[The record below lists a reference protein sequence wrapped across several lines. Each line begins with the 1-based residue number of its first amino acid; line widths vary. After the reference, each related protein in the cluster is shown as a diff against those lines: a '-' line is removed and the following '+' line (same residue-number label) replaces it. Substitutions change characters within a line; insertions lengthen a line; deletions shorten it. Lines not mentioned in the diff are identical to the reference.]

1 MILYRLGANR
11 ACQFSGQPLL
21 VASLACF
28 ILGLFHPSVTSA
40 ESDKTRQTRD
50 LAAEAQGTF
59 FVIGQQSES
68 RVGNEPETSRQARQ
82 GLPKRLVRW
91 VGRFHVVVVHFPIA
105 LLIAAAVGEL
115 GLMWRRV
122 LVPQPLVRFCV
133 LLGAAGAVSAAGLGW
148 LHAFGGAGADLP
160 QVLFLH
166 RWLGT
171 VVGAW
176 ALGTAL
182 LSEVDVHSGKRS
194 RRFRFMLFLGAL
206 LVGVVGHLGGTLVYG
221 EDYFKW

>member
-1 MILYRLGANR
+1 
-11 ACQFSGQPLL
+11 
-21 VASLACF
+21 
-28 ILGLFHPSVTSA
+28 
-40 ESDKTRQTRD
+40 
-50 LAAEAQGTF
+50 
-59 FVIGQQSES
+59 
-68 RVGNEPETSRQARQ
+68 
-82 GLPKRLVRW
+82 
-91 VGRFHVVVVHFPIA
+91 
-105 LLIAAAVGEL
+105 
-115 GLMWRRV
+115 
-122 LVPQPLVRFCV
+122 V